1 MGLLG
6 DFAGAFATNIGN
18 EMQQNEREQRAMA
31 LQESLERRRIARA
44 QNIKTKTA
52 VPVPVPYGNPVQ
64 RGPGNWEQPTKIER
78 GALLNENTLELDRPA
93 SLEDGPY
100 MPTTD
105 PNALTPAQ
113 METARQKELDRE
125 SRENAA
131 RIRGSSRGGGGST
144 AKPKYEL
151 RNIGGEVMRVNVN
164 DPNAKPQS
172 IGPASKSG
180 GSKEESADAIRA
192 KWTSV
197 ATAIGSAEGEALR
210 SIAAQYGMDQRGL
223 PTDDESLKSALLAQ
237 VDAEFGK
244 RLDGKTSNSPAALS
258 APPAAVAELKA
269 DPSPE
274 AKRDF
279 DEVFGRGA
287 ADRALG
293 RR

>member
-31 LQESLERRRIARA
+31 LQEALERRRIARA

-131 RIRGSSRGGGGST
+131 RIRGASRGGSGGGMTEFQRASIDERKANRERLEKQRGGSGGMTEKGWREGMDATLSSIQGAEAGKLKSIIRQYGGDNIMT
-144 AKPKYEL
+144 ANMDDDML
-151 RNIGGEVMRVNVN
+151 RE
-164 DPNAKPQS
+164 A
-172 IGPASKSG
+172 AF
-180 GSKEESADAIRA
+180 
-192 KWTSV
+192 SV
-197 ATAIGSAEGEALR
+197 AETYWNERKPSGKKASEPDTNKAGASESNPVTTA
-210 SIAAQYGMDQRGL
+210 
-223 PTDDESLKSALLAQ
+223 T
-237 VDAEFGK
+237 
-244 RLDGKTSNSPAALS
+244 
-258 APPAAVAELKA
+258 KA
-269 DPSPE
+269 DVEKLPKGTWFVTP
-274 AKRDF
+274 AGK
-279 DEVFGRGA
+279 VYQK
-287 ADRALG
+287 
-293 RR
+293 